1 LENTT
6 PAHLIYSDYVEK
18 GLRAE
23 LAQALWGQ
31 IPSIMGDAYGAL
43 PRIRSKYE
51 ASSEIEG
58 FKKALKNEM
67 RSMGLL
73 TGRVKESVDRLDR
86 GVVETGQQPMCLG
99 GPSLILNKVTYAHS
113 LCGMG
118 DHGFVPVFYN
128 ADYDGVQAE
137 LLNIRLP
144 SPSSHGLLLSYPSE
158 PGDEGVPIRL
168 LSNPSED
175 WFRKTVEKIEGN
187 VKGIM
192 KGVNEGVQERVAQR
206 LSHALT
212 IIRSAYYSTGNVSDW
227 AAKTLGSLFNLES
240 DMGVPVVS
248 PSKPELRRFF
258 QGGYEYLLSEPV
270 RSRFVEASN
279 RAAELVEGAG
289 YRAQIGLRGRDYVP
303 FFLECMTPGCRRSRV
318 ELKYVAG
325 SVKGKCHKCGEE
337 YEFSF
342 NAGSPD
348 LTDIIDWVSPR
359 VDSRQIIVDSVMPV
373 LAHVGGPGET
383 SYYAEVIPAANEL
396 GVPFPQYLRYTRV
409 FYNTPWNEAASK
421 DVEALGC
428 PTVLDETLFAGLGK
442 WVEARNSENGEALAE
457 AHRAIRASIDGS
469 FGALVGEAERLRGEI
484 EGIKGQMGAVKE
496 RGPLIR
502 EMREKQGRLGVLDLY
517 LSWAYGR
524 FSPERFGQEVSWH
537 WLDLAAVTGLGDL
550 MGVFTRVYNRW
561 TPNSSVYFANTG

>member
-1 LENTT
+1 MENTS

-31 IPSIMGDAYGAL
+31 IPSIMGDAYEAL
-43 PRIRSKYE
+43 PRIRSKYK
-51 ASSEIEG
+51 ASTEIEG

-73 TGRVKESVDRLDR
+73 TGRVKESIDRLDK

-99 GPSLILNKVTYAHS
+99 GPSLILNKLAYVHS
-113 LCGMG
+113 LCGLG
-118 DHGFVPVFYN
+118 DHGYVPVFYN

-144 SPSSHGLLLSYPSE
+144 SPSSRGLLLSYPSE

-187 VKGIM
+187 FKGIM
-192 KGVNEGVQERVAQR
+192 KGVNQETQDRVAQR

-212 IIRSAYYSTGNVSDW
+212 LIRGAYYSTGNVSDW
-227 AAKTLGSLFNLES
+227 AAKTLGVIINLEA

-248 PSKPELRRFF
+248 PSKPGLRRFF

-303 FFLECMTPGCRRSRV
+303 FFLECMTPECRRSRV
-318 ELKYVAG
+318 ELK
-325 SVKGKCHKCGEE
+325 
-337 YEFSF
+337 
-342 NAGSPD
+342 
-348 LTDIIDWVSPR
+348 
-359 VDSRQIIVDSVMPV
+359 
-373 LAHVGGPGET
+373 
-383 SYYAEVIPAANEL
+383 L
-396 GVPFPQYLRYTRV
+396 G
-409 FYNTPWNEAASK
+409 A
-421 DVEALGC
+421 
-428 PTVLDETLFAGLGK
+428 
-442 WVEARNSENGEALAE
+442 
-457 AHRAIRASIDGS
+457 
-469 FGALVGEAERLRGEI
+469 
-484 EGIKGQMGAVKE
+484 
-496 RGPLIR
+496 
-502 EMREKQGRLGVLDLY
+502 
-517 LSWAYGR
+517 
-524 FSPERFGQEVSWH
+524 
-537 WLDLAAVTGLGDL
+537 
-550 MGVFTRVYNRW
+550 
-561 TPNSSVYFANTG
+561 